1 MSGNRPFAKNMPVS
15 RGLARLMSLFT
26 LAAINGVAAQMLPP
40 ETTEQQRRNARV
52 TDVITVTAPLDSP
65 LNVVTSPKTPR
76 QPVPASDGADY
87 LKTIPGFSQIRN
99 GGTNGDAVFRG
110 MFGSRLKILAA
121 GAEMLGACPSRMDA
135 PTSYISPESFDLMT
149 LIKGPQTV
157 LWGPGASAGVLRFER
172 MRPQFDQPEAQ
183 GGAGM
188 LAGSNQR
195 LDSNLD
201 ARLGNENAYLQFIG
215 TRSRAGDYQDG
226 ANRRVPSRWDKW
238 SSDVILGWTP
248 DQDQWV
254 EISAGKGDG
263 KASYA
268 GRGMDGSRFRHES
281 LGARWERNNI
291 NQVLDKLESQ
301 IYYNYA
307 DHVMDNTT
315 LRTPEKSA
323 GVKNAASC
331 CKSHRRQ
338 GGPARSNN
346 LDRRSLG
353 GRVAGDW
360 LWREFKL
367 QSGLD
372 MHGDAHRGKENG
384 AWRKD
389 AQFAHYGAF
398 GELTW
403 FATEQ
408 DRVIGGARL
417 DRHQADNFSPAG
429 DQRRHAVTPGGFF
442 RYEHRAAA
450 LPVMLYAALGY
461 TERFPD
467 YWELFSPAYGP
478 DGGKNPFASLKTEK
492 TGQIDIGAHYSGA
505 RLNGWFSAYAGR
517 VDDFILI
524 RYDPLNAY
532 RSQAANIDA
541 VIMGGEMGLEYP
553 WSAHWKTD
561 LALSY
566 AWGKN
571 RRDNRPLPQ
580 IPPLEARVGLT
591 YEQERWSAAALW
603 RIVSSQHRIALNE
616 GNVVGKDYSDSAGFG
631 VLSANVAFK
640 VTRDLQISSGIDNI
654 FNKRYSEHLN
664 LAGNSGF
671 GYSANQPVNEPGRT
685 LWAKLNLTF

>member
-1 MSGNRPFAKNMPVS
+1 MSGNVPFAKNIPVS
-15 RGLARLMSLFT
+15 RSLARLMSIFT
-26 LAAINGVAAQMLPP
+26 LAAINGAAAQTLPV
-40 ETTEQQRRNARV
+40 ELTEEQRRNARV
-52 TDVITVTAPLDSP
+52 TDVITVTAPMDSP

-135 PTSYISPESFDLMT
+135 PTSYIAPESYDLMT
-149 LIKGPQTV
+149 LVKGPQTV

-172 MRPQFDQPEAQ
+172 VRPHFEQPGAN
-183 GGAGM
+183 GGASA
-188 LAGSNQR
+188 LTGSNQR
-195 LDSNLD
+195 LDGNID
-201 ARLGNENAYLQFIG
+201 ARLGNENGYVQFIG
-215 TRSRAGDYQDG
+215 TRSRAGDYHDG
-226 ANRRVPSRWDKW
+226 SNQRVPSRWDKW
-238 SSDVILGWTP
+238 SGDVILGWTP
-248 DQDQWV
+248 DDDHVV

-263 KASYA
+263 KAKYA
-268 GRGMDGSRFRHES
+268 GRGMDGSRFMHES
-281 LGARWERNNI
+281 LGARWEKNNI

-301 IYYNYA
+301 IYYNHA
-307 DHVMDNTT
+307 DHIMDNTT
-315 LRTPEKSA
+315 LRAP
-323 GVKNAASC
+323 VKNRGMNNAADC
-331 CKSHRRQ
+331 CHASRQQGSAARR
-338 GGPARSNN
+338 NN

-353 GRVAGDW
+353 GRVATDW

-372 MHGDAHRGKENG
+372 MHADSHRGKGNG
-384 AWRKD
+384 VWRKD
-389 AQFAHYGAF
+389 AQFAHYGVF

-403 FATEQ
+403 FASEQ

-417 DRHQADNFSPAG
+417 DRHHAEKFSLAG
-429 DQRRHAVTPGGFF
+429 DQQRDAVTPGGFF

-450 LPVMLYAALGY
+450 LPLMLYAGAGF

-467 YWELFSPAYGP
+467 YWELFSPTYGP
-478 DGGKNPFASLKTEK
+478 DGGKNPFAKLKSEK
-492 TGQIDIGAHYSGA
+492 TGQIDIGAHYRGT

-524 RYDPLNAY
+524 KYDPRNAN
-532 RSQAANIDA
+532 RSMADNVDA
-541 VIMGGEMGLEYP
+541 QIMGGEMGVGYL
-553 WSAHWKTD
+553 WSGHWKTD

-566 AWGKN
+566 AWGQN
-571 RRDNRPLPQ
+571 RRDNLPLPQ
-580 IPPLEARVGLT
+580 IPPLEARAGLI
-591 YEQERWSAAALW
+591 YERERWSAAALW
-603 RIVSSQHRIALNE
+603 RIVSSQHRVALNE

-640 VTRDLQISSGIDNI
+640 ATKDLQISSGIDNI

-671 GYSANQPVNEPGRT
+671 GYSANEPVNEPGRT